1 MITRARLCLLAASL
15 AVAARAADPEAV
27 KTSGS
32 AELWAYGTAL
42 DRVGP
47 APLNPGNRVAQLPGL
62 RWTGEARVNLRL
74 TTDRAEFVLRP
85 RLLAQHPAGTG
96 VPGTDQ
102 GYLSQAFAR
111 IRLDDTLALTAGR
124 ELLTWG
130 PGNFRSPSNPLYFDA
145 GRTDPLREVAGVDLV
160 RLTWTHGPVSA
171 MLAHEQDAG
180 HLDRAATPE
189 RVTLGKVDLRGADWQ
204 ISGVLATPVWGTT
217 FLGAFAQATL
227 GQAWLVYGEI
237 GSGRRRQ
244 ALEAAAEPFAAPFTV
259 RAPSPRES
267 TALLGASY
275 TLPNGQSVTLEGL
288 RDGHGFSRPEEARYL
303 RPRRRHRGPVPG
315 GPGFAPGARATGEPG
330 PGDRP
335 GPGPARPGLRVPALA
350 EQPAGGR
357 PLLAPPVDRQYPG
370 RQQPGHRLRR
380 KEPFG
385 PVHRLRRRH
394 PQPGPRRFGIRQPVP
409 DDADPWDQMF
419 RILTRRVC
427 HWPGIGRNCTGEA
440 P

>member
-288 RDGHGFSRPEEARYL
+288 RDGHGFSRPEEARY
-303 RPRRRHRGPVPG
+303 
-315 GPGFAPGARATGEPG
+315 FARAAATA
-330 PGDRP
+330 DQFLAD
-335 GPGPARPGLRVPALA
+335 PASPLAPAQLASLGQGIGQAPALLGRDYA
-350 EQPAGGR
+350 SLLWQSNPQEGGHYWR
-357 PLLAPPVDRQYPG
+357 LQWTGNIQDGSSQVTAYGEKNLSARFTAFGAVTRNLG
-370 RQQPGHRLRR
+370 RAAS
-380 KEPFG
+380 EFG
-385 PVHRLRRRH
+385 NLYRTTLTL
-394 PQPGPRRFGIRQPVP
+394 GIKCF
-409 DDADPWDQMF
+409 AF
-419 RILTRRVC
+419 
-427 HWPGIGRNCTGEA
+427 
-440 P
+440 